1 MAGKVEGKVAIV
13 TGAARGVGRC
23 IALLLAEQGA
33 KVVIADNGS
42 QVDGSGSSNEPAE
55 RVAMYPAGM
64 TQRR

>member
-23 IALLLAEQGA
+23 VALLLAEQGA

-55 RVAMYPAGM
+55 LVVKEN
-64 TQRR
+64 

>member
-33 KVVIADNGS
+33 KVVIADRI
-42 QVDGSGSSNEPAE
+42 E
-55 RVAMYPAGM
+55 
-64 TQRR
+64 